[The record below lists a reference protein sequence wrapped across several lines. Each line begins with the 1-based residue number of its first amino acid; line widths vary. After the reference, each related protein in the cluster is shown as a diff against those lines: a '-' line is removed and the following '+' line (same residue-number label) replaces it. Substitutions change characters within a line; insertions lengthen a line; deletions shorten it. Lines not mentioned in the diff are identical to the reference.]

1 MLFWAFQVL
10 GASIVET
17 PATSI
22 DGATVQLL
30 MVGKLADYTASKLES
45 MKFDLAAVAR
55 ISPSAISFNVVSTG
69 ADVVLSATMP
79 AAAAA
84 EVVAKH
90 ADNSF
95 TSLGSQQVQ
104 TTAAG
109 RSHVTALQ
117 FGPSCSELSAPVGRR
132 DLRLFRAGLGCE
144 SRANDRALCSDV
156 PRQAVDCSGHRR

>member
-1 MLFWAFQVL
+1 MSFGSGVVRACVDLCARVSVCCSQVL
-10 GASIVET
+10 GASLAAT
-17 PATSI
+17 QATSI
-22 DGATVQLL
+22 DAATVQLAMAGTL
-30 MVGKLADYTASKLES
+30 SEYTSSRLDS
-45 MKFDLAAVAR
+45 IKFDLAVVAR
-55 ISPSAISFNVVSTG
+55 ISPSAISLNVVPTG

-109 RSHVTALQ
+109 RSHVTALR
-117 FGPSCSELSAPVGRR
+117 FGP
-132 DLRLFRAGLGCE
+132 
-144 SRANDRALCSDV
+144 
-156 PRQAVDCSGHRR
+156 